1 MNCRLLRYAMPDD
14 DQDDDPAQDSV
25 RWRRVLDAFGL
36 TNMYRVGEYGSI
48 RRESAVDFIIAD
60 TAMPRS
66 MLFCLV
72 RLQTLLADLPNNT
85 KHWKNVL
92 SPCAVRAGCAA
103 DKAISPL
110 S

>member
-1 MNCRLLRYAMPDD
+1 
-14 DQDDDPAQDSV
+14 
-25 RWRRVLDAFGL
+25 
-36 TNMYRVGEYGSI
+36 MYRVGEYGSI

-85 KHWKNVL
+85 KALEECSFTLCSARRMRGGQGDIAAQLERTQNQLAKLHAVIAQTYFL
-92 SPCAVRAGCAA
+92 S
-103 DKAISPL
+103 
-110 S
+110 